1 MSGESIPIVVVSLR
15 PFLRV
20 AKAIGLT
27 DAEIQ
32 EIEVQVAYDP
42 EQGDLVEGTGG
53 VRKRRVAL
61 SNRNKGKSGGGRV
74 FTVFFHM
81 DMPVYIVAM
90 VDKSDAGNL
99 SKAERNEL
107 AKLTGQLK
115 AAQERKRK

>member
-20 AKAIGLT
+20 AKAVGLN
-27 DAEIQ
+27 DADIQ

-81 DMPVYIVAM
+81 DLPVYIVAM

-107 AKLTGQLK
+107 ARLTGQLK
-115 AAQERKRK
+115 ATQERKRK

>member
-115 AAQERKRK
+115 ATQERKRK